1 MQRSTPFLWPS
12 LSSLIV
18 NSFIMT
24 VQEYRDYIAAGN
36 PVVAGSP
43 AHLFMHEMSQEA
55 IRISMEINNKYHT
68 PEELR
73 ALFSELWGIEV
84 PESFA
89 MFPPFNTDC
98 GKNTHIGERLFMNS
112 GCKFQDQGGIF
123 IGNDCLLGHNVTLCS
138 INHNPDPDR
147 RGDMEFKPIR
157 IEDKVWLGANVT
169 VCPGVTIGEG
179 AIVAAGAVV
188 TKDVAPRTVVGGVPA
203 KYIKG
208 I

>member
-1 MQRSTPFLWPS
+1 
-12 LSSLIV
+12 
-18 NSFIMT
+18 MT
-24 VQEYRDYIAAGN
+24 VQEYRDYIAAGK
-36 PVVAGSP
+36 PVEAGSE
-43 AHLFMHEMSQEA
+43 AHQLMHQMAQDA
-55 IRISMEINNKYHT
+55 IRITMEINNKYHT
-68 PEELR
+68 PKELR

-123 IGNDCLLGHNVTLCS
+123 IGNDCLLGHNVTLCT
-138 INHNPDPDR
+138 INHNPGPDR

-203 KYIKG
+203 KNIKT